1 MKYKIIDNFLEEAE
15 FKTIQQTL
23 LGNDFPWYFN
33 QGVTYQDLS
42 KDYLHNFQF
51 VHKFWNVIGR
61 VAQSEWA
68 PLLDP
73 IITKIDPAI
82 VLRIKANLM
91 PVTAERIVH
100 QLHTDL
106 DHIKCTTAVLY
117 LNTNNGATIFEDGS
131 EVQSVANRLIYFDST
146 VRHTSASCTD
156 KKARCVIN
164 FNYIEKGLWT

>member
-23 LGNDFPWYFN
+23 LGNEFPWYFN

-42 KDYLHNFQF
+42 TDYLYNFQF
-51 VHKFWNVIGR
+51 VHKFWNVVGH
-61 VAQSEWA
+61 VGQSEWA

-82 VLRIKANLM
+82 LLRVKANLM
-91 PVTAERIVH
+91 PVTTERIVH
-100 QLHTDL
+100 QLHIDL
-106 DHIKCTTAVLY
+106 VNVRCTTAVLY

-146 VRHTSASCTD
+146 VRHTSSTCTD

-164 FNYIEKGLWT
+164 FNYIDKSL